1 MILFSSLT
9 SKVFF
14 TMLHIW
20 LGLHHPLTLDLS
32 YCICGQPLD
41 AMGIHFLHCA
51 QGGER
56 MVSHDIVQ
64 DAFASM
70 RDAFASIAK
79 DMGFHVLHK
88 QTHILL
94 LPTF

>member
-1 MILFSSLT
+1 
-9 SKVFF
+9 
-14 TMLHIW
+14 
-20 LGLHHPLTLDLS
+20 
-32 YCICGQPLD
+32 
-41 AMGIHFLHCA
+41 
-51 QGGER
+51 

-70 RDAFASIAK
+70 RDAFASIAR